1 MSVIDPIPV
10 ELDAAELTRRLKP
23 PKLTEELVQLLEK
36 ARPLIEPKAA
46 CTSIHVARCEND
58 LVYVESGHALRGIVI
73 ADMLEA
79 GQEIIPYVVTIGPRL
94 ETEIGK
100 EKNLLHSYLLDMIG
114 TYALH
119 KAMSYVKSCETEVL
133 GDERGAVSDFS
144 PGTGTGALFGLEQ
157 QKPLFEIL
165 HQAVATIGVHLSSS
179 LMMVPRKSES
189 GILAATQY
197 EYVACAHCPRKR
209 CDSRSTPFV
218 GEYQR
223 TKRI

>member
-1 MSVIDPIPV
+1 MNVIDPVPV
-10 ELDAAELTRRLKP
+10 ELVATELTRELKP
-23 PKLTEELVQLLEK
+23 PKLTEELVKLLEK

-46 CTSIHVARCEND
+46 CTTTHVTSCEDD
-58 LVYVESGHALRGIVI
+58 LVYLESGHALKGVVI

-79 GQEIIPYVVTIGPRL
+79 GQEIIPYVVTIGPKL

-100 EKNLLHSYLLDMIG
+100 EKNLLHSYLLDIIG
-114 TYALH
+114 NYALH
-119 KAMSYVKSCETEVL
+119 KAMSYVKSRETEAL
-133 GDERGAVSDFS
+133 GDRRETVSDFS
-144 PGTGTGALFGLEQ
+144 PGTGTGEFFGLDQ

-165 HQAVATIGVHLSSS
+165 HPAAATIGVHLSSS

-197 EYVACAHCPRKR
+197 EYVACAHCPRKQ
-209 CDSRSTPFV
+209 CDSRSAPFV